1 MLHAMIEKTKEWA
14 VVARGGRENRNEVG
28 GGGVNISPTLPHGT
42 DGGVPGFACAYGT
55 QWCGQRYH
63 TLINPSSSA
72 RFPLA
77 FAYFVPIHFFELDA
91 RRSPFLLCVFSLLV
105 STVPHISPLVM
116 SSSSSSSPLP
126 GSTALCVSLAF
137 LNFISA
143 ATVTTLVLY
152 AARNPTR
159 RLHLFP
165 LLHALSLLLQAF
177 ILAILRLVPASRAGA
192 EIGWIALWFP
202 PVVALTLLFEV
213 FLRGFTNPR
222 FKARAVGRKI
232 MYVLPVV
239 VVGTVG
245 VWIPARLGR
254 QEGVAIALLVGGAVV
269 VGVVGLG
276 VWKALGGGVGV
287 EVDERVQGS
296 RALGYAGSQGVV
308 WVRTPRPVTLSIA
321 NQMVKMLLIPYFAV
335 KEPSEG
341 LAVYTTVMANATG
354 LTLLLTHAFLLRSG
368 VFVKARHACG
378 AANRKGTKSGLPPKV
393 PEKDNVLHIKM
404 IIEDDDSMHESLPSE
419 KPGSIEGLGEDID
432 GLMRQLLDQRGEKD
446 IEAGIPRDRV
456 VLPAPLKMPTRTA
469 PPLKLKSPP
478 FPVRMPSRPSR
489 DKVPEVSLKR
499 SSRVLSVQAYHQ
511 GDGRR
516 STVGDGSTV
525 GECMA
530 GECQMMV
537 PIGFEGTRSLLP
549 GRRSEGEES
558 FREIVIGSRE
568 LG

>member
-1 MLHAMIEKTKEWA
+1 MLHAMVAKTKEWA
-14 VVARGGRENRNEVG
+14 VVTREAGEKTGTRWGEEGLIYLQPCPMEQTVVRPVSRVHTGPRGACRDIILLSTPPHPHVFR
-28 GGGVNISPTLPHGT
+28 SPLRILFPFT
-42 DGGVPGFACAYGT
+42 
-55 QWCGQRYH
+55 
-63 TLINPSSSA
+63 SSSLTLA
-72 RFPLA
+72 VHRFFFVCFRFLFPL
-77 FAYFVPIHFFELDA
+77 FRIY
-91 RRSPFLLCVFSLLV
+91 
-105 STVPHISPLVM
+105 PLVM

-152 AARNPTR
+152 AARKPTR

-177 ILAILRLVPASRAGA
+177 ILAVLRLVPASRAGA
-192 EIGWIALWFP
+192 EIGWITLWFP

-245 VWIPARLGR
+245 VWLPARLGR

-321 NQMVKMLLIPYFAV
+321 NQLVKMLLIPYFAV

-511 GDGRR
+511 GDGR